1 LIAAII
7 LAAGKSERMG
17 GRPKALLKFR
27 GKTFLEHVLAAVN
40 DAGITTA
47 AVVVGHHKSEIAAAF
62 PRLSLV
68 FNPDYE
74 QGMSTSVQAGLRT
87 LPAGIRGAGIFL
99 VDHPL
104 IDAATVAMLARELV
118 PGGIVVPV
126 CQGRRGHPVF
136 FGADLF
142 DEVLSLGAGQG
153 LNIVVRKD
161 PSRVTEVAVA
171 NSGVL
176 LDVDTLEELE
186 NLLRGGE

>member
-27 GKTFLEHVLAAVN
+27 GKTFLEHVLAAAN

-47 AVVVGHHKSEIAAAF
+47 VVVVGHHRDEIAAAF
-62 PRLSLV
+62 PTLNLV

-87 LPAGIRGAGIFL
+87 LTAGITGAGIFL

-104 IDAATVAMLARELV
+104 IDAATVAMLARQLV
-118 PGGIVVPV
+118 PAGIVLPV
-126 CQGRRGHPVF
+126 YQGRRGHPVF
-136 FGADLF
+136 FGEDLF

-161 PSRVTEVAVA
+161 PSRVTEVPVT
-171 NSGVL
+171 NPGVL
-176 LDVDTLEELE
+176 LDVDTPEELE
-186 NLLRGGE
+186 NLLRRGE